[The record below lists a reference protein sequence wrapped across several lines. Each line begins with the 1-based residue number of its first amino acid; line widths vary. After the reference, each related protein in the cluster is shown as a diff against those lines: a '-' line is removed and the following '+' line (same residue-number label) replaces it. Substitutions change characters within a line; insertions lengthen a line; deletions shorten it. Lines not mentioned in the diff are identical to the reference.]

1 MSDVTQA
8 LASET
13 QFLWV
18 LFLTLFMILCFIT
31 VFAVCHCCFCQRY
44 LVCEWKLCGC
54 CCHLDVQEYRR
65 ERRDLRQLRELRQRR
80 AELEVE
86 HLATFTQIPGPI
98 PDSYGFRELRRQ
110 SAIRDLTSLGFIVV
124 TPPPHEVNNS
134 LETRNQLTAQQRRDI
149 LKRLLACRV
158 CLLCMCIY
166 DVFGINRWTKY
177 LLFDLGL
184 TLLLLACCSPYR
196 FISI

>member
-18 LFLTLFMILCFIT
+18 LFLTLFMLLCFFT
-31 VFAVCHCCFCQRY
+31 VVSLCHCCFCQRY
-44 LVCEWKLCGC
+44 LVCEWKLFGC

-65 ERRDLRQLRELRQRR
+65 ERHDLRQLREIRQRR
-80 AELEVE
+80 AELEIE

-98 PDSYGFRELRRQ
+98 PDSYGYRELRRQ

-124 TPPPHEVNNS
+124 TPPSHDANS
-134 LETRNQLTAQQRRDI
+134 LQMRNQLTAQQRRDI
-149 LKRLLACRV
+149 LKRLLECRV
-158 CLLCMCIY
+158 CLLCIHMMS
-166 DVFGINRWTKY
+166 V
-177 LLFDLGL
+177 
-184 TLLLLACCSPYR
+184 
-196 FISI
+196 